1 MKKIA
6 ILCLA
11 ALAALSADAADK
23 KIVLV
28 AGSRSH
34 GHGDHEFRAGC
45 LLLQECLNKVP
56 GVSTVIVSNG
66 WPKDVSVFEG
76 ADAIFV
82 YADGGGG
89 HPFIAPQRLKL
100 IGDLMKKGGGL
111 GTGHYGVEVPKDK
124 GGPEFLEWTGG
135 YFEEFWSVNPHW
147 TAGFTNFPAH
157 PVTRGVKPF
166 ATRDEWYY
174 HMRFPEGMKHVTP
187 ILTATPP
194 DSTRGRDGANDAH
207 GGNPEVQKHK
217 GEPEHVMWVI
227 ERPDGGRGFGFT
239 GGHFHKNWGND
250 EQRKLILN
258 ALLWIAKVEVPKDG
272 VASTV
277 TPEQMLLNMDDKGQ
291 NKPKAQ
297 LAPPPEIKTFIS
309 PTTGK

>member
-6 ILCLA
+6 LLGLALLA
-11 ALAALSADAADK
+11 AFAAPAADK

-45 LLLQECLNKVP
+45 LLLQDCLNKVP
-56 GVSTVIVSNG
+56 GVSAVVVSNG
-66 WPKDVSVFEG
+66 WPQDVSVFDG

-89 HPFIAPQRLKL
+89 HPFIRPDRLKL
-100 IGDLMKKGGGL
+100 IGDLMKKGVGL

-135 YFEEFWSVNPHW
+135 YFETFWSVNPHW
-147 TAGFTNFPAH
+147 TAGFTNFPTHA
-157 PVTRGVKPF
+157 VTRGVKPF

-174 HMRFPEGMKHVTP
+174 HMRFPEGMKNVTP

-194 DSTRGRDGANDAH
+194 DSTRGRDGVNSPH

-217 GEPEHVMWVI
+217 GEPEHLMWVI

-239 GGHFHKNWGND
+239 GGHFHKGWAND
-250 EQRKLILN
+250 QQRKIVLN

-272 VASTV
+272 VNCAV
-277 TPEQMLLNMDDKGQ
+277 TPEQLLLNMDDKGQ
-291 NKPKAQ
+291 NKPKAA

>member
-1 MKKIA
+1 MDSTGRNQFLPLFLVNVMKKIV
-6 ILCLA
+6 LL
-11 ALAALSADAADK
+11 ALAALVAFTAPAADK

-45 LLLQECLNKVP
+45 LLLQGCLDKVP
-56 GVSTVIVSNG
+56 GVTTVVVSNG
-66 WPKDVSVFEG
+66 WPKDVSVFDG

-89 HPFIAPQRLKL
+89 HPFIAPDRLKL
-100 IGDLMKKGGGL
+100 IGGLMKKGVGL

-135 YFEEFWSVNPHW
+135 YFETFWSVNPHW
-147 TAGFTNFPAH
+147 TAGFTNFPTHA
-157 PVTRGVKPF
+157 VTRGVKPF

-174 HMRFPEGMKHVTP
+174 HMRFPEGMKNVTP

-194 DSTRGRDGANDAH
+194 DSTRGRDGANSPH

-239 GGHFHKNWGND
+239 GGHFHKGWAND

-258 ALLWIAKVEVPKDG
+258 ALLWIAKVEVPAGG
-272 VASTV
+272 VNCAV
-277 TPEQMLLNMDDKGQ
+277 TPEQLLLNMDNKGQ
-291 NKPKAQ
+291 NKPR
-297 LAPPPEIKTFIS
+297 P
-309 PTTGK
+309 